1 MSQEAN
7 VNQTML
13 KNPMKTLTR
22 ILMLV
27 VLLTG
32 LNATAAWA
40 QDDQEY
46 KKAYN
51 DGLEAAQ
58 AKDYDKAYTSFTRA
72 ATLAKQA
79 GDADV
84 ESRAKNIMTQIDYA
98 RGASDLKAQ
107 NFAAA
112 LEDFEKG
119 IANNPAYSKNYYGKA
134 LALKNQDKWDEA
146 LATFK
151 KAIEVANAEGERT
164 VATNAQN
171 AIRDQYIYLAS
182 SSLSGDGTPTRA
194 GATQALA
201 HLDELETHIE
211 EPDADVFYYR
221 AEAYKVLGEYDQSV
235 AAADK
240 ALELH
245 KGSKS
250 DKAKI
255 YFVKGESL
263 MLAGNNNAAK
273 LAFQE
278 AQFGSF
284 KASAQHYLET
294 L

>member
-1 MSQEAN
+1 
-7 VNQTML
+7 ML
-13 KNPMKTLTR
+13 MNPMKTLSR

-32 LNATAAWA
+32 LNASAAWA

-46 KKAYN
+46 KVAYN
-51 DGLEAAQ
+51 EGLEAAQ

-84 ESRAKNIMTQIDYA
+84 ESRARKIMTQIDYA
-98 RGASDLKAQ
+98 RGAADLKAE
-107 NFAAA
+107 NWAGAI
-112 LEDFEKG
+112 EDFDKG
-119 IANNPAYSKNYYGKA
+119 IANSPEYSKNYYGKA
-134 LALKNQDKWDEA
+134 LALKNSDKWDEA
-146 LATFK
+146 LALYK
-151 KAIEVANAEGERT
+151 KAIEVAQAEGERT
-164 VATNAQN
+164 VATNSQK
-171 AIRDQYIYLAS
+171 AIRDQYIFMAS
-182 SSLSGDGTPTRA
+182 SALSGDGTPTRA

-201 HLDELETHIE
+201 HLDELETHVPE
-211 EPDADVFYYR
+211 ADADVFYYR
-221 AEAYKVLGEYDQSV
+221 AEAYKVLGEYDQAV
-235 AAADK
+235 AMADQ

-245 KGSKS
+245 TGSKS

-263 MLAGNNNAAK
+263 MLAGNNDAAK

-278 AQFGSF
+278 AQFGNF